1 MTVRVLPWWDNLM
14 KDTENI
20 IIEFVLQKYNCVINF
35 KVQEQQ
41 ESKKISKF
49 LLHEQWGQQVLPP
62 GFKPVLLSSYSHIY
76 IYTLF

>member
-1 MTVRVLPWWDNLM
+1 MTVQVLPWWDNLM

-20 IIEFVLQKYNCVINF
+20 MTEFVLRKYNCVINF

-49 LLHEQWGQQVLPP
+49 LLHEQWRQQVFPHI
-62 GFKPVLLSSYSHIY
+62 VLV
-76 IYTLF
+76 YTEV